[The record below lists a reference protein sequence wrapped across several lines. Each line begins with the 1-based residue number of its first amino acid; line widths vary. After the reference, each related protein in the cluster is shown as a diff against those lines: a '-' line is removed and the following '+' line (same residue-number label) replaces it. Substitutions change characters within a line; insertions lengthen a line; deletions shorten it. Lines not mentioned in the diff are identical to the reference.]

1 MYMSKYW
8 HIIALIKLISNLS
21 KSRGRHDLVKLD
33 NFSQTGSYCTDNT
46 HIGYVHVCLDL
57 FIHKLQ
63 FPLSIRNPEA
73 TERPKFTKLMT
84 AFLSNPSLL
93 LKWTAKDLSVSP
105 QASML
110 GAPLEEGR
118 DLYQN
123 LQFKYKD
130 KGTYIVS

>member
-1 MYMSKYW
+1 MFM
-8 HIIALIKLISNLS
+8 L
-21 KSRGRHDLVKLD
+21 
-33 NFSQTGSYCTDNT
+33 GS
-46 HIGYVHVCLDL
+46 VHTQVTL
-57 FIHKLQ
+57 
-63 FPLSIRNPEA
+63 FPLSVRNPEA

-93 LKWTAKDLSVSP
+93 LKWTEKDLSVSP

-123 LQFKYKD
+123 LQFKYKG
-130 KGTYIVS
+130 KGS

>member
-1 MYMSKYW
+1 MSVD
-8 HIIALIKLISNLS
+8 IAAALINVQILLN
-21 KSRGRHDLVKLD
+21 V
-33 NFSQTGSYCTDNT
+33 T
-46 HIGYVHVCLDL
+46 H
-57 FIHKLQ
+57 
-63 FPLSIRNPEA
+63 PLSVRNPEA

-93 LKWTAKDLSVSP
+93 LKWTAKDLSVSL

-123 LQFKYKD
+123 LQFEYKD
-130 KGTYIVS
+130 KGAHYRHGEH